1 MSRPVVF
8 RVHALQRMFERE
20 IGVSDVMDILETG
33 DIIARYDRD
42 RPYPSR
48 LVLGWSGGR
57 PLHVV
62 AADDPE
68 SDVTVVITVYR
79 PDPDMWTRD
88 FRRRR

>member
-1 MSRPVVF
+1 MLPQIVF

-20 IGVSDVMDILETG
+20 IDVFEILEILETG
-33 DIIARYDRD
+33 ETIARYDRD

-48 LVLGWSGGR
+48 RVLGWSRGR

-62 AADDPE
+62 AADDPD
-68 SDVTVVITVYR
+68 SDITIVITVYR

>member
-1 MSRPVVF
+1 
-8 RVHALQRMFERE
+8 MFERE
-20 IGVSDVMDILETG
+20 IGVSEILGILETG
-33 DIIARYDRD
+33 ETIARYDRD
-42 RPYPSR
+42 HPYPSR

-68 SDVTVVITVYR
+68 SDIIIVITVYR
-79 PDPDMWTRD
+79 PDPDVWTRD

>member
-68 SDVTVVITVYR
+68 SDITVVITVYR
-79 PDPDMWTRD
+79 HDPDMWTPD

>member
-1 MSRPVVF
+1 
-8 RVHALQRMFERE
+8 MFERE

-48 LVLGWSGGR
+48 LVLGWFGGQH
-57 PLHVV
+57 LHVV

>member
-1 MSRPVVF
+1 VSPQVVF

-20 IGVSDVMDILETG
+20 IDVSEVLETLKTG
-33 DIIARYDRD
+33 ETIARYDRD
-42 RPYPSR
+42 RPYSSR
-48 LVLGWSGGR
+48 LVLGWSGER

-68 SDVTVVITVYR
+68 SDITIVITVYR

>member
-1 MSRPVVF
+1 MSPQVVF

-20 IGVSDVMDILETG
+20 IDVSEILEILETG
-33 DIIARYDRD
+33 ETIARYDRD

-48 LVLGWSGGR
+48 LVLGWSGDR
-57 PLHVV
+57 PVHVV

-68 SDVTVVITVYR
+68 SDITIVITVYH
-79 PDPDMWTRD
+79 PDSDMWTRD

>member
-8 RVHALQRMFERE
+8 RVHALQRMFERGIEVSE
-20 IGVSDVMDILETG
+20 ILEILETG
-33 DIIARYDRD
+33 ETIARYDRD

-48 LVLGWSGGR
+48 LVLGWSSGR

-68 SDVTVVITVYR
+68 SDITVVITVYP

>member
-1 MSRPVVF
+1 
-8 RVHALQRMFERE
+8 MFERE

-33 DIIARYDRD
+33 DIIVRYDRD

-48 LVLGWSGGR
+48 LVLGWSGGQ

-62 AADDPE
+62 AADDLE
-68 SDVTVVITVYR
+68 SDITVVITVYR

>member
-62 AADDPE
+62 AADDPA
-68 SDVTVVITVYR
+68 SDITVVITVYR

-88 FRRRR
+88 LRRRR